1 MPTVDP
7 NEERTSKY
15 NPTFSI
21 LWSWNMIG
29 GYTEMFSDLY
39 KQYLFFQRPLY
50 FCIIP
55 LSVYITNDIW

>member
-39 KQYLFFQRPLY
+39 KQYLFFKDP
-50 FCIIP
+50 
-55 LSVYITNDIW
+55 YIMYYPSKCLHN